1 MPIYE
6 YYCADCGLDFE
17 VMRSVS
23 QSESRPIARNAAIRP
38 NGNYPT
44 SLSSPTP
51 SHPPSS
57 KRLWRSLCA
66 TETTNPPRI
75 PVKRKNPQAL
85 GLSHEPPLAFLAE
98 ALASPQMMQGQAARS
113 TL

>member
-23 QSESRPIARNAAIRP
+23 QSIARNAAIRP

-44 SLSSPTP
+44 SLSSQTP

-66 TETTNPPRI
+66 TETTKPPRI
-75 PVKRKNPQAL
+75 PAKRQNLQAL
-85 GLSHEPPLAFLAE
+85 GLSPEPSLVFLAE